1 MPTTEEEQPNKSI
14 PLAVQALFYKVGGS
28 LTKVLCFRG
37 SLHAM
42 NADSSVPQKTAR
54 ASSLESS
61 QHCAQHVRLFLAAMY
76 GIADCNLSVVL
87 CFCSWWLCGSPSD
100 QHSHCLL

>member
-14 PLAVQALFYKVGGS
+14 LLAVQALFYKVGGS

-37 SLHAM
+37 SLHAI

-61 QHCAQHVRLFLAAMY
+61 QHCAQHVRHCKLQSVSGPVFLQLVA
-76 GIADCNLSVVL
+76 L
-87 CFCSWWLCGSPSD
+87 
-100 QHSHCLL
+100 